1 MSLDVIAEPKAH
13 ESARW
18 LRRAQL
24 LVLAT
29 AAYNAIE
36 AVIAIW
42 AGFAAA
48 SIALVGF
55 GFDSIIELAAAAVVL
70 WRLRVEASGAAEE
83 RVESAEARV
92 HRFVGITFFL
102 LAIYVLFEAGSRL
115 WTRELAEESM
125 IGIALAIASLII
137 MPLIAFAKLR
147 AAAALQSDALRAE
160 AKETLACAY
169 LSFTLLAGLV
179 ANAALGWWWADP
191 AAAVMM
197 VPWLV
202 REGREAFEDDD
213 D

>member
-1 MSLDVIAEPKAH
+1 MDVITQPVAH

-42 AGFAAA
+42 AGFAAR

-55 GFDSIIELAAAAVVL
+55 GFDSVIELAAAAVVL
-70 WRLRVEASGAAEE
+70 WRLRVESSGAAEE
-83 RVESAEARV
+83 RIEAAETKV

-115 WTRELAEESM
+115 WTRELAEESI
-125 IGIALAIASLII
+125 IGIALAVASLII
-137 MPLIAFAKLR
+137 MPLIAIAKLR
-147 AAAALQSDALRAE
+147 AANALHSNALRAE

-169 LSFTLLAGLV
+169 LSFTLLAGLA
-179 ANAALGWWWADP
+179 ANATLGWWWADP
-191 AAAVMM
+191 TAALLMI
-197 VPWLV
+197 PWLV